1 METKDRL
8 LIFLEENRDRY
19 ISGEETAAKLSVSRT
34 AVWKAA
40 EALRK
45 DGYEIEAVPRKG
57 YRLAADTDV
66 LSAAG
71 IRKYLGPGAD
81 GLDIHAALSVTSTN
95 TVLKE
100 KAAQKA
106 PEGYVLAA
114 AMQTAGKGRVGRSFF
129 SPADTGLY
137 LSLILRPERFD
148 ALRAQRFTTI
158 AAVAACEAIG
168 EVTGV
173 TAGIKWVNDI
183 YVNGKKASGILTEA
197 SIGLEDG
204 FLEYAVVGIGF
215 NMYTPKDGFPEEIRG
230 IAGAVTEDRIPDGR
244 NRLAAAFLDRF
255 MKYYEAEKHPDDGGV
270 SETDSF
276 GSYVAKYREKSIV
289 IGRDVLV
296 LQASGPEKAHAVS
309 IDDECRLIV
318 RYEDG
323 RLETLSS
330 GEISIRI

>member
-8 LIFLEENRDRY
+8 LAFLEENRDRY

-45 DGYEIEAVPRKG
+45 DGYGIEAVPRKG

-71 IRKYLGPGAD
+71 IRRYLGPGAD
-81 GLDIHAALSVTSTN
+81 GLDIHTEYSVSSTN
-95 TVLKE
+95 TVLRE
-100 KAAQKA
+100 KAAAGA

-114 AMQTAGKGRVGRSFF
+114 VTQTAGKGRVGRSFF

-137 LSLILRPERFD
+137 LSLILRPQRFS

-158 AAVAACEAIG
+158 AAVAACEAVE

-173 TAGIKWVNDI
+173 PAGIKWVNDI
-183 YVNGKKASGILTEA
+183 YVNGKKVSGILTEA

-215 NMYTPKDGFPEEIRG
+215 NMYPPKDGFPEEIKDR
-230 IAGAVTEDRIPDGR
+230 AGAVTDIRVPDGR
-244 NRLAAAFLDRF
+244 NLLAAAFLGRF
-255 MKYYEAEKHPDDGGV
+255 MYYYEAEKNAGDGGAA
-270 SETDSF
+270 ETEAP
-276 GSYVAKYREKSIV
+276 GSYVKKYREKSIV
-289 IGRDVLV
+289 TGKDVLV
-296 LQASGPEKAHAVS
+296 LHASGPERAHAVS
-309 IDDECRLIV
+309 IDDECRLVV

-323 RLETLSS
+323 RTETLSS